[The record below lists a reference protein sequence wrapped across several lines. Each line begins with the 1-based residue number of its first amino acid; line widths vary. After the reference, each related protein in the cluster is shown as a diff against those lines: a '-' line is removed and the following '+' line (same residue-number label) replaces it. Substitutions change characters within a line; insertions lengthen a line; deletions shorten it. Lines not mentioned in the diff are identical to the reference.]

1 MIIKSEYV
9 KMKSIIENSCMMA
22 SAPLPADSAPA
33 RPLPRGLASLLVKIF
48 GDSGNMNGKCNV
60 LGIANVPALSEMAAV
75 ARLSKGEE
83 EEVRLER

>member
-1 MIIKSEYV
+1 MQQKKDGRV
-9 KMKSIIENSCMMA
+9 
-22 SAPLPADSAPA
+22 
-33 RPLPRGLASLLVKIF
+33 PRGLASLLVKIL

-83 EEVRLER
+83 EEVRLDRQAEARQCRGLAEQGKK